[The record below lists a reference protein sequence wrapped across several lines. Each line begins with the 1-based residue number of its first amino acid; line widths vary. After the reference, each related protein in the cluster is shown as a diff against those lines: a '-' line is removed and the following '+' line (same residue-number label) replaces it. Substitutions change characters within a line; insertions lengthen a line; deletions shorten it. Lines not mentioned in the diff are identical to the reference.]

1 MKMRLHPAAHPHW
14 PLNEEVPP
22 PDARTGKEDVVHIAK
37 RHRHNYEDCL
47 SFVGEPNR
55 ESSVII

>member
-22 PDARTGKEDVVHIAK
+22 PPEARTGKEDVVHIAK
-37 RHRHNYEDCL
+37 RHKDAVMRI
-47 SFVGEPNR
+47 V
-55 ESSVII
+55 